1 MPPAAGKD
9 KAEVMGIF
17 APNKRVGAVGMAFM
31 EAAAEMSVGVIDANT
46 GEEMEQYLD
55 KAALKRGEL
64 RTVVK
69 L

>member
-31 EAAAEMSVGVIDANT
+31 EAAAEMSVGA
-46 GEEMEQYLD
+46 E
-55 KAALKRGEL
+55 
-64 RTVVK
+64 
-69 L
+69 